1 MMTKFIGLGC
11 KAVTITGG
19 GEPLLY
25 PEINELINWLDIRG
39 VSVGLVTNGTK
50 LKKLRTSK
58 LVWVRISMN
67 DSRDIDRQALTET
80 IKWMP
85 AIDWAFSYVVSENP
99 NIKNIL
105 DTIRFA
111 NYFNFTHVRLVSDLL
126 NVQNITMG
134 RIIKEIAL
142 NYIDDNK
149 VIYQE
154 RKEYTPGTKDC
165 LISLLKPVIG
175 ADGKIYPCCGVQYA
189 EKKPSLDYGKEM
201 CMGSDIDY
209 IWSTQENFDGS
220 NCVKCY
226 YSAYNNALIETK
238 ALSHKEFV

>member
-1 MMTKFIGLGC
+1 MTKFSGLGC

-25 PEINELINWLDIRG
+25 PRINELIEWLYDRDIL
-39 VSVGLVTNGTK
+39 VGLVTNGTK
-50 LKKLRTSK
+50 LEKLKTNK
-58 LVWVRISMN
+58 LVWIRISMN
-67 DSRDIDRQALTET
+67 DSRAIDKNKLEET

-85 AIDWAFSYVVSENP
+85 TIDWAFSYVVSEKP
-99 NIKNIL
+99 NMKNIM

-126 NVQNITMG
+126 NLQNITMKK
-134 RIIKEIAL
+134 IIKEVIL
-142 NYIDDNK
+142 NCIDDNK
-149 VIYQE
+149 VIYQR
-154 RKEYTPGTKDC
+154 RKEYTRGTKDC

-189 EKKPSLDYGKEM
+189 EKNPSLDYGEKM
-201 CMGSDIDY
+201 CMGSDIDH

-220 NCVKCY
+220 DCVKCY
-226 YSAYNNALIETK
+226 YSAYNNVLTEAK
-238 ALSHKEFV
+238 SLSHKEFV